1 MWGENACQLY
11 QGVKG
16 FILLVLYVES
26 GRVDSGGSDRRRS
39 ANRSAGRTKPFIP
52 DNDDSFSFSGSKEVG
67 ELVDNYSLGQ
77 VFNATVFKYKF
88 SLVGSFGD
96 TPSICMTKKHITFFS
111 HYFEARHTL

>member
-1 MWGENACQLY
+1 M
-11 QGVKG
+11 
-16 FILLVLYVES
+16 VLYVES

-77 VFNATVFKYKF
+77 VFNTTVF
-88 SLVGSFGD
+88 SINLV
-96 TPSICMTKKHITFFS
+96 
-111 HYFEARHTL
+111 

>member
-1 MWGENACQLY
+1 MY

-16 FILLVLYVES
+16 FILSVFYVES

-67 ELVDNYSLGQ
+67 ELTENYSLGQ
-77 VFNATVFKYKF
+77 VVNTIVFRYKF
-88 SLVGSFGD
+88 SLICSFGD
-96 TPSICMTKKHITFFS
+96 TPSICMTKRHITFFS
-111 HYFEARHTL
+111 HYFEVRHLL